1 MDWIFTQTQQV
12 FAALSRLLTTPF
24 FDIGNKQYSISSL
37 IALGVLALLVFL
49 AARSISEWIKRGLL
63 VRLKVDRGSREAI
76 ASVISYLLTAIG
88 LLILL
93 QQAGINLSS
102 IAVFAGVLGI
112 GFGFGLQNLASNFI
126 SGLTLLVEQPIKVGD
141 FIEVDNLLGTVENI
155 SIRSTI
161 VRTIDGVCVIVPN
174 IRFVENNIVNWSY
187 RDPKC
192 CIHIPVGV
200 AYGTDPILVTEA
212 LSSAARMEP
221 NVLSNPSP
229 KVWFK
234 GFGDS
239 SLNFEL
245 LAWIDQPHESEPIK
259 SALNF
264 RIDHEFRHRGIEI
277 PFPHRDLHIRNAEA
291 LAALFNKSGAT
302 DINNAKVHESEVKPL
317 EQQKPTPKSPNNWTL
332 RDLLRRVTYFEQCSD
347 LELRQLI
354 EYGYRQLFPAK
365 QVVCQENDP
374 GESFYI
380 ILSGSVEV
388 FSQRLEKYIA
398 TLHEGEFFGE
408 MSLLMGAP
416 RSATVRTL
424 SDTILFVVDR
434 NDLQKV
440 LVDHQELADHIAQ
453 KLSERQQVLRD
464 LGLLTEAALEQTPLV
479 WIRNRIQ
486 TLFGI

>member
-1 MDWIFTQTQQV
+1 MDWIVTQIQQIFTT
-12 FAALSRLLTTPF
+12 LSRLLTTPF

-37 IALGVLALLVFL
+37 IALVVLALVVFL
-49 AARSISEWIKRGLL
+49 VARSISELIKRGLL
-63 VRLKVDRGSREAI
+63 VRLKIDRGSREAI

-88 LLILL
+88 ILILL
-93 QQAGINLSS
+93 HKAGINLSS

-141 FIEVDNLLGTVENI
+141 FIEVGNLLGTVENI

-259 SALNF
+259 SSLNF
-264 RIDHEFRHRGIEI
+264 RIDHEFRHLGIEI
-277 PFPHRDLHIRNAEA
+277 PFPHRDLNIRNPEV

-302 DINNAKVHESEVKPL
+302 DVNKAKVHESEVKPL
-317 EQQKPTPKSPNNWTL
+317 EQPKQTPKSPNNWTI

-408 MSLLMGAP
+408 MSLLMGVP

-464 LGLLTEAALEQTPLV
+464 LGLLTEADLEQTPFV